1 MLAAAEY
8 LASSSSHQKER
19 ERRMDGEIYIERE
32 RRDIPIWMEREPRS
46 FRDSRFQISFGF
58 ASAEDFSLLAPSASP
73 LPPPLLPRNMAR
85 PLSDF
90 PHRVLFL
97 SRARV
102 ASRHS
107 HTARV
112 TTVFAYG
119 FAIFLYAFFRRLF
132 YFFFGV
138 FLEELVSRMNVGCV
152 AYFSERGDTQP
163 NVNTTL
169 LLLRQK
175 SVVDPTE

>member
-1 MLAAAEY
+1 MDGSRAALLPRFPIPNFLWLRERRGFFASRP
-8 LASSSSHQKER
+8 LRFTSSASSSSQY
-19 ERRMDGEIYIERE
+19 GSS
-32 RRDIPIWMEREPRS
+32 S
-46 FRDSRFQISFGF
+46 FRLS
-58 ASAEDFSLLAPSASP
+58 APSP
-73 LPPPLLPRNMAR
+73 L
-85 PLSDF
+85 
-90 PHRVLFL
+90 L
-97 SRARV
+97 SRASV

-175 SVVDPTE
+175 SVVDSRGTSCARLYTRPRNRLVHFRRSSPPSSFSDIYD